1 MHNFDNEVLK
11 MTENT
16 WFCISCTS
24 NILSFCNRH
33 GRNIKET
40 FTTATNLFHN
50 NGLFQPSKNV
60 NNLTGESTNADTNS
74 LNISNKYRDP
84 VYFSNL

>member
-1 MHNFDNEVLK
+1 M
-11 MTENT
+11 
-16 WFCISCTS
+16 
-24 NILSFCNRH
+24 
-33 GRNIKET
+33 KET